1 MELKP
6 YADRVRQELL
16 MAAEAA
22 GPESR
27 ATAERLIAPLD
38 STIQLTLLSALSA
51 AADEITQEMAPGSV
65 QVRLR
70 GLEPSFVVATAPAE
84 SWSEEPRGAIM
95 ARPVVADDDAATARI
110 NFRPPEQLK
119 ARIDAAAAAEGLS
132 VNAWLVRAVSAVL
145 DSPGRP
151 GGRSRPSS
159 SGGQSFTGWVR

>member
-1 MELKP
+1 MELTP

-16 MAAEAA
+16 TAADAA
-22 GPESR
+22 GPEGR

-38 STIQLTLLSALSA
+38 SAIRLTLLSALSA
-51 AADEITQEMAPGSV
+51 AADEITQDMAPGSV
-65 QVRLR
+65 EVRLR
-70 GLEPSFVVATAPAE
+70 GLEPRFVVAAAPAD
-84 SWSEEPRGAIM
+84 SWSDAPGAMM
-95 ARPVVADDDAATARI
+95 AQPPVADDDAATARI

-145 DSPGRP
+145 DRSGRP
-151 GGRSRPSS
+151 GRARPSS